1 MHTFILAMIL
11 HPDIQKRAQV
21 EVDRIV
27 GDERL
32 PSFADRGQLPFIEA
46 IIKECLRWKCVAPLS
61 ELSCSV
67 SETDPIKDSL
77 PAFPHCATQDDIHDG
92 YFIPKGTTVLAN
104 IWNAP
109 FISNFDTS
117 IDKTTEQGNPTRPGN
132 IPGSRLFR
140 PKQIRNGQW

>member
-61 ELSCSV
+61 ELSCPLP
-67 SETDPIKDSL
+67 ETDPIKILFKLSL
-77 PAFPHCATQDDIHDG
+77 IVPRRMTYTMDISSQRG
-92 YFIPKGTTVLAN
+92 QLSWRTYGMLTLLP
-104 IWNAP
+104 
-109 FISNFDTS
+109 TS
-117 IDKTTEQGNPTRPGN
+117 IPPIRDKTTE
-132 IPGSRLFR
+132 
-140 PKQIRNGQW
+140 